1 MSPRCGSSRLSRHR
15 ITNRC
20 ALYSNGYYMLDG
32 GVETIT
38 EIEKDVKQ
46 LLRETTLKY
55 MCILYLE
62 LLFSPMEGLY
72 YE

>member
-1 MSPRCGSSRLSRHR
+1 
-15 ITNRC
+15 
-20 ALYSNGYYMLDG
+20 MLDG
-32 GVETIT
+32 GVKTIT